1 MSRIRSVEAFPLAYP
16 EPHYRGIER
25 YITLA
30 RVETDDGHVG
40 WGECISQFREATLAT
55 RLIIEEGYAPMLVGE
70 EATDLGRLWRKLMD
84 HIWWYGPEGIAAFG
98 VSAVDMA
105 MWDLKGQLL
114 GLPVSKL
121 IGGQLRDRVVA
132 MGSFVFDM
140 EDFDWTLNEFRWLC
154 EQGYRFVKAGWG
166 MRPEA
171 VFGQDRDRDL
181 KLVGLIRET
190 IGPEREL
197 VVDTPGARG
206 IWDVPTAIQRFRD
219 LEPHRLRWIEQPLR
233 PRDLAGHARL
243 RAAVTTAVGTGEDE
257 WSLESYRHLIRS
269 AGVDVVQIDPGRCH
283 GISGCCEIIRMI
295 EGESLEFSMHTWS
308 SALSTAAS
316 IHLMAISE
324 AGVSMDLK
332 PHESPMQHELVDD
345 PWEQEG
351 GYLAVRERPGLGVT
365 VREEAVKKYLMR

>member
-30 RVETDDGHVG
+30 RVETGDGHVG
-40 WGECISQFREATLAT
+40 WGERISQFREATLAT

-140 EDFDWTLNEFRWLC
+140 EDFDEADEQNEEDLLLLGDEFAKI
-154 EQGYRFVKAGWG
+154 G
-166 MRPEA
+166 
-171 VFGQDRDRDL
+171 DL
-181 KLVGLIRET
+181 KQHILGK
-190 IGPEREL
+190 
-197 VVDTPGARG
+197 
-206 IWDVPTAIQRFRD
+206 FK
-219 LEPHRLRWIEQPLR
+219 
-233 PRDLAGHARL
+233 
-243 RAAVTTAVGTGEDE
+243 
-257 WSLESYRHLIRS
+257 
-269 AGVDVVQIDPGRCH
+269 
-283 GISGCCEIIRMI
+283 
-295 EGESLEFSMHTWS
+295 EF
-308 SALSTAAS
+308 
-316 IHLMAISE
+316 I
-324 AGVSMDLK
+324 
-332 PHESPMQHELVDD
+332 
-345 PWEQEG
+345 
-351 GYLAVRERPGLGVT
+351 
-365 VREEAVKKYLMR
+365 